1 MAYYPKSKI
10 KTNQYTSGNEYLRS
24 DTKEPY
30 VGFYWLNSR
39 NQAFSGKTPQD
50 KPTFTL
56 IGSIEVQ
63 PISDISDPL
72 DTSVNWVTD
81 YNPKITNQKPGNIP
95 SRYQASP
102 TQEQYDTGEFQRY
115 FTKKAN
121 QNIYYEISK
130 SDYDNIIGQK
140 DSVLWQLYNG
150 ISLPWQLTGDRET
163 VFRTNRNIVL
173 LTEQQQKLPGFS
185 KIFREDYLQYYQE

>member
-56 IGSIEVQ
+56 IESIEVQ
-63 PISDISDPL
+63 PISDLSDPL

-95 SRYQASP
+95 SRYQAAP

-130 SDYDNIIGQK
+130 SDYNNIIGKK
-140 DSVLWQLYNG
+140 DAILWQLYNG
-150 ISLPWQLTGDRET
+150 ISLPWQLTGDKES

-173 LTEQQQKLPGFS
+173 LTEQQQNLPGFR

>member
-56 IGSIEVQ
+56 IESIEVQ
-63 PISDISDPL
+63 PISDLSDPL

-95 SRYQASP
+95 LRYQAAP

-130 SDYDNIIGQK
+130 SDYNNIIGK
-140 DSVLWQLYNG
+140 KNSILWQLYNG
-150 ISLPWQLTGDRET
+150 ISLPWQLTGDKET

-173 LTEQQQKLPGFS
+173 LTEQQQRLPGFS